1 MQYVICEYEKV
12 KQNFPE
18 FYSMMQN
25 LRTSLIAKASADWGP
40 LSFGGLNPTS
50 GQFGETTI
58 LPPLFNN
65 LANTQM
71 TTWNQTF
78 TNLNV
83 LISQVGIAQALISG
97 SGTAGT
103 IPEDYMV
110 GFAGICFLDK
120 AIKVSEVKLQIGDR
134 KIGRINLEEAMV
146 YNKPCVVLEE
156 GLTLDEEEGF
166 ELYGYIQ
173 SAGQQRIKLLGL
185 QLNRVP
191 NKTQVTHCAQAL

>member
-18 FYSMMQN
+18 FGTMMQN
-25 LRTSLIAKASADWGP
+25 LRSSLIAEASSKWAP
-40 LSFGGLNPTS
+40 LTFGGLNPRS
-50 GQFGETTI
+50 GQYGETTI

-65 LANTQM
+65 LAGAQM
-71 TTWNQTF
+71 VTWKQNF
-78 TNLNV
+78 TATHVAASLAGTA
-83 LISQVGIAQALISG
+83 QGIIYG

-110 GFAGICFLDK
+110 GFAGVCFLDK
-120 AIKVSEVKLQIGDR
+120 AIKVSEIKIQIGDR

-156 GLTLDEEEGF
+156 GFVLDEEEGF

-173 SAGQQRIKLLGL
+173 AQGEQRIKLLGL

-191 NKTQVTHCAQAL
+191 NKTQVTHAGQAL